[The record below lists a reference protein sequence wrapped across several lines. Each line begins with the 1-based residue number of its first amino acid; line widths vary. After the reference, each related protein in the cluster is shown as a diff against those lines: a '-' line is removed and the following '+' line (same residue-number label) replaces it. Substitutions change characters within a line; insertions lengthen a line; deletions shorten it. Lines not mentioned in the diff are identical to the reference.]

1 MNELQLLL
9 SAQRAMLFN
18 ISPKFRMISIDIDFD
33 RVLQVLVII
42 SSEVDEEEK
51 DLMYSFAGEIEGDFS
66 EISSTNVEFII
77 NSDDINIVP
86 RLSKIV
92 FSLYQ

>member
-1 MNELQLLL
+1 MNDVQLLL

-18 ISPKFRMISIDIDFD
+18 ISPKFRMISIDIDSA

-42 SSEVDEEEK
+42 SSEVNEEEK
-51 DLMYSFAGEIEGDFS
+51 DLMYSFAGEIEGDYT
-66 EISSTNVEFII
+66 EISSTNVEFLV
-77 NSDDINIVP
+77 NTDDINLIP

>member
-1 MNELQLLL
+1 MNDLQLLL

-18 ISPKFRMISIDIDFD
+18 ISPKFRMISIDIDSD
-33 RVLQVLVII
+33 RVLQVLVVI

-66 EISSTNVEFII
+66 EISSTNVVFII
-77 NSDDINIVP
+77 NSDDINIIP
-86 RLSKIV
+86 RLPKIV